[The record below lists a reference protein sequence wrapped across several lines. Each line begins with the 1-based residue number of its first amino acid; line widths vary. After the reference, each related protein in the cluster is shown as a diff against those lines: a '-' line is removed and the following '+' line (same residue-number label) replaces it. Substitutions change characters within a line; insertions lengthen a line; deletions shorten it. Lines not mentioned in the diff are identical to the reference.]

1 SGVGQP
7 PAATVV
13 RWVTPAARHHV
24 HRVRERSNR
33 SVRPSCGARGDP
45 TRRRKRMRLTFY
57 LAAAVAVGMTATAAA
72 AQKASTG
79 NGAPSGSHFN
89 LNIIGVAHGKN
100 PNMAKGGGDV
110 IFVGLGTSSD
120 AVTTKILLS
129 QAADSEFTVIDKN
142 GTDGEASFALPA
154 PGSYTVWA
162 RALGTPGGKAKITT
176 CATDITLSDPGT
188 VCSTQNT
195 VFVREAGHSK
205 FQNVTDALTTII
217 LDPVANA
224 AAVTACG
231 ATTVS
236 LFDPCL
242 QGFFWQYDNNGLKLL
257 QVRFYPN
264 PS

>member
-1 SGVGQP
+1 
-7 PAATVV
+7 
-13 RWVTPAARHHV
+13 
-24 HRVRERSNR
+24 
-33 SVRPSCGARGDP
+33 
-45 TRRRKRMRLTFY
+45 MRLTFY

-154 PGSYTVWA
+154 PGTYTVWA
-162 RALGTPGGKAKITT
+162 RALGTPGGQSKIAT
-176 CATDITLSDPGT
+176 CATFIDPTTLTST
-188 VCSTQNT
+188 ILCSTDNE
-195 VFVREAGHSK
+195 VFVRGKGKSS
-205 FQNVTDALTTII
+205 FRDVTSALTTIS
-217 LDPVANA
+217 LVPGSA
-224 AAVTACG
+224 AELACG
-231 ATTVS
+231 TPTVS
-236 LFDPCL
+236 LFATCL
-242 QGFFWQYDNNGLKLL
+242 QDFLWQYDNNGLRLL

-264 PS
+264 

>member
-1 SGVGQP
+1 MRFTFHI
-7 PAATVV
+7 AATV
-13 RWVTPAARHHV
+13 
-24 HRVRERSNR
+24 
-33 SVRPSCGARGDP
+33 
-45 TRRRKRMRLTFY
+45 
-57 LAAAVAVGMTATAAA
+57 LAAMTATAAAA

-154 PGSYTVWA
+154 PGTYTVWA
-162 RALGTPGGKAKITT
+162 RALGTPGGQSKIAT
-176 CATDITLSDPGT
+176 CATFIDPTTLTST
-188 VCSTQNT
+188 ILCSTDNE
-195 VFVREAGHSK
+195 VFVRGKGKSS
-205 FQNVTDALTTII
+205 FRDVTSALTTIS
-217 LDPVANA
+217 LVPGSA
-224 AAVTACG
+224 AELACG
-231 ATTVS
+231 TPTVS
-236 LFDPCL
+236 LFATCL
-242 QGFFWQYDNNGLKLL
+242 QDFLWQYDNNGLRLL

-264 PS
+264 

>member
-1 SGVGQP
+1 KSTNPDWASG
-7 PAATVV
+7 
-13 RWVTPAARHHV
+13 H
-24 HRVRERSNR
+24 
-33 SVRPSCGARGDP
+33 
-45 TRRRKRMRLTFY
+45 
-57 LAAAVAVGMTATAAA
+57 
-72 AQKASTG
+72 
-79 NGAPSGSHFN
+79 
-89 LNIIGVAHGKN
+89 
-100 PNMAKGGGDV
+100 V
-110 IFVGLGTSSD
+110 IFVDLGRKD
-120 AVTTKILLS
+120 LQVTTKILLVLS
-129 QAADSEFTVIDKN
+129 PTGTFDVIDKN

>member
-1 SGVGQP
+1 MRTTCCLVAAL
-7 PAATVV
+7 AAT
-13 RWVTPAARHHV
+13 A
-24 HRVRERSNR
+24 
-33 SVRPSCGARGDP
+33 G
-45 TRRRKRMRLTFY
+45 LT
-57 LAAAVAVGMTATAAA
+57 AVATAQST
-72 AQKASTG
+72 TG
-79 NGAPSGSHFN
+79 NGALSGQHYS
-89 LNIIGVAHGKN
+89 LNIIGVPRDKSTN
-100 PNMAKGGGDV
+100 PDWASGHV
-110 IFVGLGTSSD
+110 IFVDLGRKD
-120 AVTTKILLS
+120 LEVTTKILLILS
-129 QAADSEFTVIDKN
+129 PTGSFDVLDKN
-142 GTDGEASFALPA
+142 GTDGEASFSLPA
-154 PGSYTVWA
+154 PGTYTVWA

-176 CATDITLSDPGT
+176 CATDITLTDPGT

-195 VFVREAGHSK
+195 VFVRETGHSK

-224 AAVTACG
+224 GAVTACG